1 MDIEIGKY
9 WKMIEQH
16 SRLDGL
22 SIAKIDYQRLST
34 ECENSFTP

>member
-16 SRLDGL
+16 SYDGL